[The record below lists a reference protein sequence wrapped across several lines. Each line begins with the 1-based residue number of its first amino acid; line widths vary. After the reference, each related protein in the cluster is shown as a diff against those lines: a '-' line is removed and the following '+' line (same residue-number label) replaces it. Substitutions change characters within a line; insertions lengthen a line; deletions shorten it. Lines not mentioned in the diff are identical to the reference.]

1 MDYIA
6 KALESP
12 EMLTVVDFIKF
23 VDYPIDTFMIDRFW
37 ASMED
42 DQLIYVDDELIRW
55 MGYSNMTDASNRK
68 RDFMKLLSGSE
79 EYKLLSNSDYEK
91 FIDKMKL
98 NINCATTQL
107 NIYPVSLSGKG
118 SGTAKHLLLSPDC
131 LRDVMMRLNTSKGN
145 QIRAYYRSLEKLF
158 KTYITYQNGFK
169 EVKLITTIELHK
181 QIVQENR
188 LALAERDQQ
197 IEKANQQIVIAQ
209 NQLAAKTTYINNIKS
224 LIENTRPLS
233 FKEYVYIATTDF
245 YSTRNQFKLGKATNL
260 KSRLSA
266 YNTGRPEGDRY
277 YYTYIWPTADSA
289 LLEKKIT
296 THLRQWQDAKDREMY
311 VINYDWLYL
320 FTRQVCEHDRVE
332 IEMINELVANYE
344 VIVGREPPKVAAVN
358 ALNGVEITKLPS
370 GLDPLPLP
378 APAPTPENN
387 TNQAETPAEQVQ
399 FLIASLHL
407 TRTETIEILT
417 SLLRPLLPGP
427 AKSKDVNGV
436 IRTRIGRGFRVAEWK
451 AAVKEVASRIGL
463 SIRYR

>member
-6 KALESP
+6 KALSNP
-12 EMLTVVDFIKF
+12 NCLPVVDFIHETA
-23 VDYPIDTFMIDRFW
+23 YPIDTFMIDRFW
-37 ASMED
+37 NTIND
-42 DQLIYVDDELIRW
+42 DQLIYVDDELIKW
-55 MGYSNMTDASNRK
+55 MGYSCEELRTRK
-68 RDFMKLLSGSE
+68 RDFMKLLKEVNEG
-79 EYKLLSNSDYEK
+79 SDYFHYSNDDYKE
-91 FIDKMKL
+91 FL
-98 NINCATTQL
+98 TCAIAHV
-107 NIYPVSLSGKG
+107 NIYPPACEGHNAVK
-118 SGTAKHLLLSPDC
+118 TKHLLLSPDT
-131 LRDVMMRLNTSKGN
+131 LKSTMMKVSTSRGDQVRK
-145 QIRAYYRSLEKLF
+145 YYIDLEKLF
-158 KTYITYQNGFK
+158 KIYVKYQSEYEKREISNESEYKNREIAK
-169 EVKLITTIELHK
+169 ELELAK
-181 QIVQENR
+181 KET
-188 LALAERDQQ
+188 ES
-197 IEKANQQIVIAQ
+197 ANQQIVIAQ

-344 VIVGREPPKVAAVN
+344 AIVGREPPKVAAVN

-378 APAPTPENN
+378 APA
-387 TNQAETPAEQVQ
+387 ETPAEQVQ

-407 TRTETIEILT
+407 TKAETIEILT

-436 IRTRIGRGFRVAEWK
+436 IRTRIGRGFKATEWK
-451 AAVKEVASRIGL
+451 AAVKEVASIVGL

>member
-6 KALESP
+6 KALSNP
-12 EMLTVVDFIKF
+12 NCLSVVDFIHETA
-23 VDYPIDTFMIDRFW
+23 YPIDTFMIDRFW
-37 ASMED
+37 NTMND

-55 MGYSNMTDASNRK
+55 MGYANVESRLRK
-68 RDFMKLLSGSE
+68 QDFMKLLSGANDGTDYYQYSNN
-79 EYKLLSNSDYEK
+79 EYKEFLSYA
-91 FIDKMKL
+91 IAYDKL
-98 NINCATTQL
+98 
-107 NIYPVSLSGKG
+107 YPLPAVGKG
-118 SGTAKHLLLSPDC
+118 LVNIKHLLLTPKC
-131 LRDVMMRLNTSKGN
+131 LRTTMMRVNTSRGD
-145 QIRAYYRSLEKLF
+145 QVREYYWTLEDLF
-158 KTYITYQNGFK
+158 KTYVKYQSEYEK
-169 EVKLITTIELHK
+169 RKIATEL
-181 QIVQENR
+181 ES
-188 LALAERDQQ
+188 
-197 IEKANQQIVIAQ
+197 ANQQIVIAQ

-344 VIVGREPPKVAAVN
+344 AIVGREPPKVAAVN

-378 APAPTPENN
+378 APTPAPAENN
-387 TNQAETPAEQVQ
+387 TTPETNTTNPVETPAEQVQ

-407 TRTETIEILT
+407 TRAETIEILT
-417 SLLRPLLPGP
+417 SLLRPLIPGP

-436 IRTRIGRGFRVAEWK
+436 IRQRIGRGFRVAEWK
-451 AAVKEVASRIGL
+451 GAVKEVASRIGL

>member
-6 KALESP
+6 KALSNP
-12 EMLTVVDFIKF
+12 NCLSVVDFIHETA
-23 VDYPIDTFMIDRFW
+23 YPIDTFMIDRFW
-37 ASMED
+37 NTMND

-55 MGYSNMTDASNRK
+55 MGYSCEEAKKRK
-68 RDFMKLLSGSE
+68 QDFMKLLKESSEGSDYYQYSND
-79 EYKLLSNSDYEK
+79 EYKEFFGYA
-91 FIDKMKL
+91 I
-98 NINCATTQL
+98 AYP
-107 NIYPVSLSGKG
+107 NIYPLPGEGRGYVS
-118 SGTAKHLLLSPDC
+118 AKHLLLTSKC
-131 LRDVMMRLNTSKGN
+131 LRMTMMRVNTSRGN
-145 QIRAYYRSLEKLF
+145 QVREYYWALEDLF
-158 KTYITYQNGFK
+158 KIYVKYQSEYKNRETIK
-169 EVKLITTIELHK
+169 ELELAK
-181 QIVQENR
+181 KETE
-188 LALAERDQQ
+188 L
-197 IEKANQQIVIAQ
+197 AQ

-320 FTRQVCEHDRVE
+320 FTRQVCEHDRIE

-378 APAPTPENN
+378 TPTPAPENN

-407 TRTETIEILT
+407 TRAETIEILT

-436 IRTRIGRGFRVAEWK
+436 IRTRIGRGFKATEWK
-451 AAVKEVASRIGL
+451 GAVKEVASRIGL

>member
-12 EMLTVVDFIKF
+12 EMLTVVDFIRETA
-23 VDYPIDTFMIDRFW
+23 YPIDTFMIDRFW
-37 ASMED
+37 NTINDE
-42 DQLIYVDDELIRW
+42 QLIYVDDELIKW
-55 MGYSNMTDASNRK
+55 MGYSCEESWKRK
-68 RDFMKLLSGSE
+68 QSFMKLLKDATEGRDYYHYSND
-79 EYKLLSNSDYEK
+79 EYDRFLKYP
-91 FIDKMKL
+91 
-98 NINCATTQL
+98 TGYV
-107 NIYPVSLSGKG
+107 NIYPPSCVGHNVVK
-118 SGTAKHLLLSPDC
+118 TKHLLLTPDT
-131 LRDVMMRLNTSKGN
+131 LRTTMMKVNTSRGDKV
-145 QIRAYYRSLEKLF
+145 RKYYIGLEKIF
-158 KTYITYQNGFK
+158 KIYVKYQFEYKSRETLK
-169 EVKLITTIELHK
+169 ELESAMKETEESRVRE
-181 QIVQENR
+181 
-188 LALAERDQQ
+188 
-197 IEKANQQIVIAQ
+197 EKANQQIVIAQ
-209 NQLAAKTTYINNIKS
+209 TQLAAKTTYINNIKS
-224 LIENTRPLS
+224 LIENTKPLS

-260 KSRLSA
+260 KSRLST

-370 GLDPLPLP
+370 GLDPIPLP
-378 APAPTPENN
+378 APPPAPAENN
-387 TNQAETPAEQVQ
+387 TNPAEQVQ

-436 IRTRIGRGFRVAEWK
+436 IRTRIGRGFRAAEWK
-451 AAVKEVASRIGL
+451 GAVKEVASRIGL

>member
-6 KALESP
+6 KALSNP
-12 EMLTVVDFIKF
+12 NCLSVVDFIHETA
-23 VDYPIDTFMIDRFW
+23 YPIDTFMIDRFW
-37 ASMED
+37 STMND
-42 DQLIYVDDELIRW
+42 DRLIYVDDELIKW
-55 MGYSNMTDASNRK
+55 MGYRCKDSWARK
-68 RDFMKLLSGSE
+68 RDFMKLLKELNEGSDYFHYSND
-79 EYKLLSNSDYEK
+79 EYKEFLSCAIEH
-91 FIDKMKL
+91 DK
-98 NINCATTQL
+98 
-107 NIYPVSLSGKG
+107 IYSLPGEGKG
-118 SGTAKHLLLSPDC
+118 LVNAKHLLLSPDT
-131 LRDVMMRLNTSKGN
+131 LRSTMMRVSTSRGDQVRK
-145 QIRAYYRSLEKLF
+145 YYIDLEKLF
-158 KTYITYQNGFK
+158 KNYVKYQSEYEKNQSRIR
-169 EVKLITTIELHK
+169 E
-181 QIVQENR
+181 
-188 LALAERDQQ
+188 
-197 IEKANQQIVIAQ
+197 EKANQQIVIAQ

-224 LIENTRPLS
+224 LIENTKPLS

-320 FTRQVCEHDRVE
+320 FTRQVCEHDRIE
-332 IEMINELVANYE
+332 IEMINEIVANYE

-370 GLDPLPLP
+370 GLDHLPLP
-378 APAPTPENN
+378 APENN
-387 TNQAETPAEQVQ
+387 TNQVETPAEQVQ

-407 TRTETIEILT
+407 TRDETIEILT

-436 IRTRIGRGFRVAEWK
+436 IRTRIGRGFRAAEWK
-451 AAVKEVASRIGL
+451 GAVKEVASRIGL

>member
-1 MDYIA
+1 MEYIV

-12 EMLTVVDFIKF
+12 EMLTVVDFIHETA
-23 VDYPIDTFMIDRFW
+23 YPIDTFMIDRFW
-37 ASMED
+37 ASMEN
-42 DQLIYVDDELIRW
+42 DQLIYVDDDLIRW
-55 MGYSNMTDASNRK
+55 MGYESAGVGNRK
-68 RDFMKLLSGSE
+68 MTFMKLLNGLE
-79 EYKLLSNSDYEK
+79 IKRLTNVEYAK
-91 FIDKMKL
+91 FIEISVLPKSKKD
-98 NINCATTQL
+98 
-107 NIYPVSLSGKG
+107 IYPLLDVSNGKNN
-118 SGTAKHLLLSPDC
+118 TKHLLLPPRT
-131 LRDVMMRLNTSKGN
+131 LKTAMMRLSTSKGD
-145 QIRAYYRSLEKLF
+145 QVRQYYISLEELF
-158 KTYITYQNGFK
+158 KIYVKYQSEHEKRRTRK
-169 EVKLITTIELHK
+169 ELESAQK
-181 QIVQENR
+181 Q
-188 LALAERDQQ
+188 LS
-197 IEKANQQIVIAQ
+197 EKDQQIVIAQ

-224 LIENTRPLS
+224 LIENTRPFS

-260 KSRLSA
+260 KSRLST

-344 VIVGREPPKVAAVN
+344 AIVGREPPKVAAVN

-378 APAPTPENN
+378 APENN
-387 TNQAETPAEQVQ
+387 TTPAQVETPAEQVQ

-407 TRTETIEILT
+407 TKAETIEILT

-436 IRTRIGRGFRVAEWK
+436 IRTRIGRGFKATEWK
-451 AAVKEVASRIGL
+451 GAVKEVASRIGL

>member
-1 MDYIA
+1 MDYIV

-12 EMLTVVDFIKF
+12 EMLIVPEFISY
-23 VDYPIDTFMIDRFW
+23 VGYPIDTFLIDKFW
-37 ASMED
+37 ASLEENM
-42 DQLIYVDDELIRW
+42 LVYVDDELIQW
-55 MGYSNMTDASNRK
+55 LGYSNSDHRLRK
-68 RDFMKLLSGSE
+68 QNFMQLLKTKDYYHYDNAE
-79 EYKLLSNSDYEK
+79 YEK
-91 FIDKMKL
+91 FLLDNSVYLIGY
-98 NINCATTQL
+98 TE
-107 NIYPVSLSGKG
+107 IYPPIDRSNGKG
-118 SGTAKHLLLSPDC
+118 KTKHLLIPSKTLK
-131 LRDVMMRLNTSKGN
+131 LVMMQVSTSRGD
-145 QIRAYYRSLEKLF
+145 QVREYYWALEDLF
-158 KTYITYQNGFK
+158 KTYVKYQSEYEKRKIANESENIKK
-169 EVKLITTIELHK
+169 ELDSSRIRE
-181 QIVQENR
+181 
-188 LALAERDQQ
+188 
-197 IEKANQQIVIAQ
+197 EKANQQIVIAQ

-266 YNTGRPEGDRY
+266 YNIGRPEGDRY

-344 VIVGREPPKVAAVN
+344 AIVGREPPKVAAVN

-378 APAPTPENN
+378 TPTPAPENN
-387 TNQAETPAEQVQ
+387 TNQAEQVQ
-399 FLIASLHL
+399 FLISSLHL

>member
-1 MDYIA
+1 MEYIT

-12 EMLTVVDFIKF
+12 EMLTVVDFIHETA
-23 VDYPIDTFMIDRFW
+23 YPIDTFMIDRFW
-37 ASMED
+37 NTIND
-42 DQLIYVDDELIRW
+42 DQLIYVDDELIKW
-55 MGYSNMTDASNRK
+55 MGYSCEELRTRK
-68 RDFMKLLSGSE
+68 RDFMKLLKEVNEG
-79 EYKLLSNSDYEK
+79 SDYFHYSNDDYKE
-91 FIDKMKL
+91 FLSCAMAHDKL
-98 NINCATTQL
+98 
-107 NIYPVSLSGKG
+107 YPLPAVGKG
-118 SGTAKHLLLSPDC
+118 LVNAKHLLLTSKC
-131 LRDVMMRLNTSKGN
+131 LRMTMMRVSTSRGD
-145 QIRAYYRSLEKLF
+145 QVREYYWALEDLF
-158 KTYITYQNGFK
+158 KNYVKYQSEYEK
-169 EVKLITTIELHK
+169 RKMAMELDSSR
-181 QIVQENR
+181 IRE
-188 LALAERDQQ
+188 
-197 IEKANQQIVIAQ
+197 EKANQQIVIAQ

-344 VIVGREPPKVAAVN
+344 AIVGREPPKVAAVN

-378 APAPTPENN
+378 TPTPAPENN
-387 TNQAETPAEQVQ
+387 TNQAEQVQ
-399 FLIASLHL
+399 FLISSLHL

>member
-1 MDYIA
+1 MDYIV

-12 EMLTVVDFIKF
+12 EMLTVSDFIKF
-23 VDYPIDTFMIDRFW
+23 VDFPIDTFMIDRFW

-55 MGYSNMTDASNRK
+55 MGYSGVKSLNRK
-68 RDFMKLLSGSE
+68 QDFMKPLNGAVEGIDYHNYSNE
-79 EYKLLSNSDYEK
+79 EYKKFLLYA
-91 FIDKMKL
+91 I
-98 NINCATTQL
+98 AYT
-107 NIYPVSLSGKG
+107 NIYPLPGEGRGYSS
-118 SGTAKHLLLSPDC
+118 AKHLLLSPDT
-131 LRDVMMRLNTSKGN
+131 LRSIMMRVNTSRGD
-145 QIRAYYRSLEKLF
+145 QVREYYINLEKLF
-158 KTYITYQNGFK
+158 KVYVKYQSEHEKKKMTK
-169 EVKLITTIELHK
+169 ESEDIKNELEK
-181 QIVQENR
+181 SRNR
-188 LALAERDQQ
+188 E
-197 IEKANQQIVIAQ
+197 EKANQ
-209 NQLAAKTTYINNIKS
+209 QLAAKTTYINNIKS

-407 TRTETIEILT
+407 TRDETIEILT

-451 AAVKEVASRIGL
+451 AAVKEAASIVGL
-463 SIRYR
+463 PIRYR

>member
-6 KALESP
+6 KALSNP
-12 EMLTVVDFIKF
+12 NCLSVVDFIHETA
-23 VDYPIDTFMIDRFW
+23 YPIDTFMIDRFW
-37 ASMED
+37 NTINDE
-42 DQLIYVDDELIRW
+42 QLIYVDDELIKW
-55 MGYSNMTDASNRK
+55 MGYDSTTVRDRK
-68 RDFMKLLSGSE
+68 QGFIKLLSGANEGMDYYHYSNE
-79 EYKLLSNSDYEK
+79 EYKEFFVRL
-91 FIDKMKL
+91 IGR
-98 NINCATTQL
+98 T
-107 NIYPVSLSGKG
+107 NIYPLPGEGRGYSS
-118 SGTAKHLLLSPDC
+118 AKHLLLSPDA
-131 LRDVMMRLNTSKGN
+131 LRSTMMRVSTSRGN
-145 QIRAYYRSLEKLF
+145 QVRQYYIDLEKLF
-158 KTYITYQNGFK
+158 KTYVKYQSEYEK
-169 EVKLITTIELHK
+169 RKIATEL
-181 QIVQENR
+181 ES
-188 LALAERDQQ
+188 
-197 IEKANQQIVIAQ
+197 ANQQIVIAQ

-344 VIVGREPPKVAAVN
+344 AIVGREPPKVAAVN

-378 APAPTPENN
+378 APA
-387 TNQAETPAEQVQ
+387 ETPAEQVQ

-407 TRTETIEILT
+407 TKAETIEILT

-436 IRTRIGRGFRVAEWK
+436 IRTRIGRGFKATEWK
-451 AAVKEVASRIGL
+451 AAVKEVASIVGL

>member
-12 EMLTVVDFIKF
+12 EMLTVVDFIHETA
-23 VDYPIDTFMIDRFW
+23 YPIDTFMIDRFW
-37 ASMED
+37 NTIND
-42 DQLIYVDDELIRW
+42 DQLIYVDDELIKW
-55 MGYSNMTDASNRK
+55 MGYANSEPRIRK
-68 RDFMKLLSGSE
+68 QDFMKLLKESSE
-79 EYKLLSNSDYEK
+79 GIDYHHYSNDKYKEFLTYA
-91 FIDKMKL
+91 I
-98 NINCATTQL
+98 AYV
-107 NIYPVSLSGKG
+107 NIYPPACEGHNAVK
-118 SGTAKHLLLSPDC
+118 TKHLLLSTDA
-131 LRDVMMRLNTSKGN
+131 LKSTLMKVSTSRGSQVRK
-145 QIRAYYRSLEKLF
+145 YYLDLERLF
-158 KTYITYQNGFK
+158 KTYVKYQSEYEK
-169 EVKLITTIELHK
+169 RKIATEL
-181 QIVQENR
+181 ES
-188 LALAERDQQ
+188 
-197 IEKANQQIVIAQ
+197 ANQQIVIAQ
-209 NQLAAKTTYINNIKS
+209 TQLAAKTIYINNIKS
-224 LIENTRPLS
+224 LIENTKPLS

-378 APAPTPENN
+378 APTPTPENN

-399 FLIASLHL
+399 FLIASLQL

-436 IRTRIGRGFRVAEWK
+436 IRTRIGRGFRAAEWK
-451 AAVKEVASRIGL
+451 GAVKEVASRIGL

>member
-6 KALESP
+6 KALSNP
-12 EMLTVVDFIKF
+12 NCLSVVDFIHETS
-23 VDYPIDTFMIDRFW
+23 YPIDTFMIDRFW
-37 ASMED
+37 NTINDE
-42 DQLIYVDDELIRW
+42 QLIYVDDELIKW
-55 MGYSNMTDASNRK
+55 MGYANEEVRMRK
-68 RDFMKLLSGSE
+68 RDFMYLLKGSSE
-79 EYKLLSNSDYEK
+79 GSDYFHYSNDEYKE
-91 FIDKMKL
+91 FFVCVM
-98 NINCATTQL
+98 AHT
-107 NIYPVSLSGKG
+107 NIYPLPGEGRGYSS
-118 SGTAKHLLLSPDC
+118 AKHLLLSPDA
-131 LRDVMMRLNTSKGN
+131 LRSTMMRVNTSRGN
-145 QIRAYYRSLEKLF
+145 QVRQYYIDLEKLF
-158 KTYITYQNGFK
+158 KNYVKYQSEYKNRETIK
-169 EVKLITTIELHK
+169 ELELAKKETESAQK
-181 QIVQENR
+181 Q
-188 LALAERDQQ
+188 LS
-197 IEKANQQIVIAQ
+197 EKDQQIVIAQ

-344 VIVGREPPKVAAVN
+344 AIVGREPPKVAAVN

-378 APAPTPENN
+378 APIPIPENN
-387 TNQAETPAEQVQ
+387 TTPAPETNTTNQAETPAEQVQ
-399 FLIASLHL
+399 FLIASLQL

-436 IRTRIGRGFRVAEWK
+436 IRTRIGRGFKATEWK